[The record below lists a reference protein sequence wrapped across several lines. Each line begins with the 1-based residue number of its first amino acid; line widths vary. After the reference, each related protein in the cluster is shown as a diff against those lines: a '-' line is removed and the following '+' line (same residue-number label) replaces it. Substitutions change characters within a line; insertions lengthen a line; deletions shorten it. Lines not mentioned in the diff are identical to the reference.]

1 LDKDIELFNTNYLLE
16 VFTNNLYRIIVFS
29 FFISFLSLVSSFLF
43 QKSYMSEATI
53 ISSSSSDFS
62 SNLDGVT
69 DLLGLGGARST
80 DRKVV
85 EAVATLQS
93 RDFISNFLMKY
104 GLVDYVLK
112 NSKIDIEKLR
122 QPKNFSTRDNS
133 LDKSKIDELTS
144 KFKKKFISIDQTDKD
159 GLIILSLSAKKAE
172 HSQIVLSL
180 IIKELE
186 QTMKNRYLKDKE
198 NTMLSLERILIE
210 SQDNATKKIVQ
221 RIYNNEQSAF
231 ISGKTKENLI
241 FEIIDAPHLP
251 GKFYFPSRLRF
262 LIFGFIFG
270 FIFSYIYFFRKRT
283 II

>member
-1 LDKDIELFNTNYLLE
+1 MDKDIELFNASFLLE
-16 VFTNNLYRIIVFS
+16 VLTKNLYKIILFS
-29 FFISFLSLVSSFLF
+29 FLISFLSFVSSFLF

-53 ISSSSSDFS
+53 ISSSNSDFS
-62 SNLDGVT
+62 NSLDGVS
-69 DLLGLGGARST
+69 DLLSLGGARST

-85 EAVATLQS
+85 EAFAILQS

-112 NSKIDIEKLR
+112 NSQIDIEKLR
-122 QPKNFSTRDNS
+122 NEKNFSNRDIK
-133 LDKSKIDELTS
+133 LDQSKIDGLAS
-144 KFKKKFISIDQTDKD
+144 KFKKKFISVDQTDKD

-241 FEIIDAPHLP
+241 FEIIDPPHLP
-251 GKFYFPSRLRF
+251 GTFHFPSRQRF

-270 FIFSYIYFFRKRT
+270 FIFSYLYFFRKR
-283 II
+283 III

>member
-1 LDKDIELFNTNYLLE
+1 
-16 VFTNNLYRIIVFS
+16 
-29 FFISFLSLVSSFLF
+29 
-43 QKSYMSEATI
+43 MSEATI
-53 ISSSSSDFS
+53 ISSSNSDFS
-62 SNLDGVT
+62 NSLDGVS
-69 DLLGLGGARST
+69 DLLSLGGARST

-85 EAVATLQS
+85 EAFAILQS

-112 NSKIDIEKLR
+112 NSQIDIEKLR
-122 QPKNFSTRDNS
+122 NEKNFSNRDIK
-133 LDKSKIDELTS
+133 LDQSKIDGLAS
-144 KFKKKFISIDQTDKD
+144 KFKKKFISVDQTDKD

-241 FEIIDAPHLP
+241 FEIIDPPHLP
-251 GKFYFPSRLRF
+251 GTFHFPSRQRF

-270 FIFSYIYFFRKRT
+270 FIFSYLYFFRKR
-283 II
+283 III

>member
-1 LDKDIELFNTNYLLE
+1 MEKDIELFNLNYLVE
-16 VFTNNLYRIIVFS
+16 IFTKNFFRILVFS
-29 FFISFLSLVSSFLF
+29 FLISFLSLVSSFLF

-53 ISSSSSDFS
+53 ISSSSSNFS

-69 DLLGLGGARST
+69 DLLGLGGARSS
-80 DRKVV
+80 DKKVI
-85 EAVATLQS
+85 EAVAILQS
-93 RDFISNFLMKY
+93 RDFISNFLIKY

-112 NSKIDIEKLR
+112 NSNIDIEKIFPNKDFL
-122 QPKNFSTRDNS
+122 TRDNS
-133 LDKSKIDELTS
+133 FDKSKIDGLAS
-144 KFKKKFISIDQTDKD
+144 KFKKKFITIDQSDKD
-159 GLIILSLSAKKAE
+159 GLIVLSLSTKKAE

-186 QTMKNRYLKDKE
+186 QTMKNRYLKEKE
-198 NTMLSLERILIE
+198 NIMLSLEKILTE
-210 SQDNATKKIVQ
+210 SPDNATKKIVQ

-231 ISGKTKENLI
+231 ISGKIKDNLI

-251 GKFYFPSRLRF
+251 GSFYYPNRLRF

-270 FIFSYIYFFRKRT
+270 FIFSYLYFFRKRV

>member
-1 LDKDIELFNTNYLLE
+1 LDKDIELFNASFLLE
-16 VFTNNLYRIIVFS
+16 VLTKNLYKIILFS
-29 FFISFLSLVSSFLF
+29 FLISFLSFVSSFLF

-53 ISSSSSDFS
+53 ISSSNSDFS
-62 SNLDGVT
+62 NSLDGVS
-69 DLLGLGGARST
+69 DLLSLGGARST

-85 EAVATLQS
+85 EAFAILQS

-112 NSKIDIEKLR
+112 NSQIDIEKLR
-122 QPKNFSTRDNS
+122 NEKNFSNRDIK
-133 LDKSKIDELTS
+133 LDQSKIDGLAS
-144 KFKKKFISIDQTDKD
+144 KFKKKFISVDQTDKD

-241 FEIIDAPHLP
+241 FEIIDPPHLP
-251 GKFYFPSRLRF
+251 GTFHFPSRQRF

-270 FIFSYIYFFRKRT
+270 FIFSYLYFFRKR
-283 II
+283 III